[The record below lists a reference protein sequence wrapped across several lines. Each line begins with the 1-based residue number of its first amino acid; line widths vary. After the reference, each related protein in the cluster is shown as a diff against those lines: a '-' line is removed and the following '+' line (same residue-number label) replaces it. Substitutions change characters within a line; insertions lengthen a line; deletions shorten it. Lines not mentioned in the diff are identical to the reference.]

1 MEKRQRIP
9 GHAISI
15 EIPPGYHELP
25 LTDIAT
31 AVRAA
36 EPVLLRSTT
45 GSLRDSVPATLGTL
59 EFLLGAL
66 AIRSAVYCGIGMH
79 RSDAGQPVTSWLTIS
94 CIDAGEPRN
103 PRLVILDLVQAKLR
117 EEVPW
122 RAEPV
127 DIEGRP
133 VLFTEGV
140 RRYPAPNLPAAPDV
154 GDDASAFQLE
164 ALIPSSDGKTVA
176 VIEVATASLEAGP
189 EFAPMLFMM
198 AASLEF
204 ETTVSGAG
212 SLDL

>member
-9 GHAISI
+9 GPAISV

-25 LTDIAT
+25 LTGIAT

-45 GSLRDSVPATLGTL
+45 GSLRESVPATLGTL

-66 AIRSAVYCGIGMH
+66 AVRRAVYCGIGMH
-79 RSDAGQPVTSWLTIS
+79 RGDAGQPVTSWLTIS
-94 CIDAGEPRN
+94 CKDAGEPRN
-103 PRLVILDLVQAKLR
+103 PRLVILDLAQAKLR
-117 EEVPW
+117 DEVPW
-122 RAEPV
+122 RVEPV
-127 DIEGRP
+127 EIESRP

-140 RRYPAPNLPAAPDV
+140 RRYPAPDLPAAPDV
-154 GDDASAFQLE
+154 GDDALAFQME
-164 ALIPSSDGKTVA
+164 ALIPSSDGTTVA
-176 VIEVATASLEAGP
+176 VIEVATTSLESGP

-204 ETTVSGAG
+204 EASASGAG